1 MKSKVENR
9 TIFLPIFLMKYLLA
23 FFLLIFVS
31 HTIDAQTKRALIVG
45 IGAYPLESGWSTIHG
60 DNDVPLITEALI
72 SRGFDQDKILK
83 LVNEQANKKN
93 ILQKFNLIVGQA
105 YLNDIIY
112 IHFSTHGQQ
121 VADTNGDEEDGLD
134 EAIVPYDARIAFE
147 KGVYEGKNHL
157 IDDELNQ
164 LLSDLRKKIG
174 KLGSLVVVI
183 DACHSGDAT
192 RGNGDENDSIVIRG
206 TTEIFKPGAKQ
217 KLVTKPLK
225 PIDWV
230 VISATQPYQNNYE
243 YKVNG
248 SYYGSLSY
256 AIKLTLPDLT
266 EKDDFTSMFKA
277 IQKSREDMSV
287 SRYPQRPMIQGG
299 RYYLNHKVF

>member
-9 TIFLPIFLMKYLLA
+9 IIFIPIFLMKFLLVF
-23 FFLLIFVS
+23 FFLIFGS
-31 HTIDAQTKRALIVG
+31 HAIDAQTKRALIVG
-45 IGAYPLESGWSTIHG
+45 IGVYPLESGWSTIHG
-60 DNDVPLITEALI
+60 DNDVPLITDALV

-105 YLNDIIY
+105 HLNDIIY

-121 VADTNGDEEDGLD
+121 VADTDGDEEDGLD
-134 EAIVPYDARIAFE
+134 EAIVPYDARKTFE

-206 TTEIFKPGAKQ
+206 TPDIFKPGAKQ
-217 KLVTKPLK
+217 KFVAKPVK
-225 PIDWV
+225 SIDWV
-230 VISATQPYQNNYE
+230 EIRASQPNQNNYE

-266 EKDDFTSMFKA
+266 GKDDFTNMFKA
-277 IQKSREDMSV
+277 IQKNREDMNV
-287 SRYPQRPMIQGG
+287 SRYQRPMIQGE
-299 RYYLNHKVF
+299 RYYLNQKVF